1 MRDEIKGLSH
11 AEVLE
16 KKSLG
21 LSNEIIDSYN
31 STYPQIFIRNIF
43 SLINIV
49 LTPLLIALGYFELYK
64 EIIAFST
71 FLIIN
76 TIVSIADEVRIKK
89 KLDELKSE
97 FQQNARVIR
106 EGTEHLIPVSE
117 IVQGDFVKAREGE
130 GIIADGTIVYENY
143 FQVDESILTGESNY
157 LRKENGEKVMSGSY
171 VVTGECIYVV
181 ESIGKDN
188 YLNRLGSEAVK
199 VKEKKSPIQ
208 YAADKIILFLVIS
221 AILAGGLNLY
231 FSVTNGATYEQA
243 ILSLTTI
250 VALIIPQ
257 TLIFLFTL
265 TFTISITKLYS
276 KGILVQKGGSIEEL
290 SNVNVICFDKTGTIT
305 TNKMSVE
312 RIKYFNIKE
321 ETFGSFYNSIKS
333 NLVGVNE
340 TQKLVN
346 EKYKDFEK
354 LEVQNFD
361 QVPFTS
367 KQKYSLVT
375 AIDRSKRKIIALG
388 AFSALSDLINEKY
401 RHTVSEYLKIEESK
415 GFRVLLGLYH
425 EQSKASSFDIKD
437 PLKFETDQIIVFTIE
452 EELNPGIK
460 DILNNLRD
468 QNIAVK
474 IISGDSKISVSR
486 ICQKVGIDVEQIVDL
501 SENGNNL
508 NGIDFEEA
516 VLSKTVF
523 TRAKPEDKLRIVDI
537 LKAHGLSVAMVGDGI
552 NDVLG
557 LKAANVSIAMESG
570 AKIARDVSDIVLLSN
585 DYSKIPDIFYEGDN
599 IIFNLKLST
608 KMFLVKSFFALL
620 IAGFYTLQRE
630 IVPLHPASTLIFSF
644 LGSSVPSYVLIF
656 TRQKVNQTVS
666 FFSDVLRSA
675 IPTSIVFSLLFI
687 LLQRRLAFDYNFLET
702 NTGLII
708 FVLAVSLIY
717 SLYLVWEAGKLKNIL
732 LSIFVFVFVTAIGI
746 FETIL
751 PIDLKDDFNINAVL
765 IGLMIFAGFI
775 FFLLL
780 RQVIKPKKLKYK
792 ILITVLSFVWLPIA
806 VIFPFRDYYSVTRI
820 PIDAYLNISIFVL
833 IGLIAIIL
841 INQIFRRIIK

>member
-76 TIVSIADEVRIKK
+76 TIVSIADEVSIKK

-375 AIDRSKRKIIALG
+375 AIDRSK
-388 AFSALSDLINEKY
+388 
-401 RHTVSEYLKIEESK
+401 
-415 GFRVLLGLYH
+415 
-425 EQSKASSFDIKD
+425 
-437 PLKFETDQIIVFTIE
+437 
-452 EELNPGIK
+452 
-460 DILNNLRD
+460 
-468 QNIAVK
+468 
-474 IISGDSKISVSR
+474 
-486 ICQKVGIDVEQIVDL
+486 
-501 SENGNNL
+501 
-508 NGIDFEEA
+508 
-516 VLSKTVF
+516 
-523 TRAKPEDKLRIVDI
+523 
-537 LKAHGLSVAMVGDGI
+537 
-552 NDVLG
+552 
-557 LKAANVSIAMESG
+557 
-570 AKIARDVSDIVLLSN
+570 
-585 DYSKIPDIFYEGDN
+585 
-599 IIFNLKLST
+599 
-608 KMFLVKSFFALL
+608 
-620 IAGFYTLQRE
+620 
-630 IVPLHPASTLIFSF
+630 
-644 LGSSVPSYVLIF
+644 
-656 TRQKVNQTVS
+656 
-666 FFSDVLRSA
+666 
-675 IPTSIVFSLLFI
+675 
-687 LLQRRLAFDYNFLET
+687 
-702 NTGLII
+702 
-708 FVLAVSLIY
+708 
-717 SLYLVWEAGKLKNIL
+717 
-732 LSIFVFVFVTAIGI
+732 
-746 FETIL
+746 
-751 PIDLKDDFNINAVL
+751 
-765 IGLMIFAGFI
+765 
-775 FFLLL
+775 
-780 RQVIKPKKLKYK
+780 
-792 ILITVLSFVWLPIA
+792 
-806 VIFPFRDYYSVTRI
+806 
-820 PIDAYLNISIFVL
+820 
-833 IGLIAIIL
+833 
-841 INQIFRRIIK
+841 

>member
-1 MRDEIKGLSH
+1 
-11 AEVLE
+11 
-16 KKSLG
+16 
-21 LSNEIIDSYN
+21 
-31 STYPQIFIRNIF
+31 
-43 SLINIV
+43 
-49 LTPLLIALGYFELYK
+49 
-64 EIIAFST
+64 
-71 FLIIN
+71 
-76 TIVSIADEVRIKK
+76 
-89 KLDELKSE
+89 
-97 FQQNARVIR
+97 
-106 EGTEHLIPVSE
+106 
-117 IVQGDFVKAREGE
+117 
-130 GIIADGTIVYENY
+130 
-143 FQVDESILTGESNY
+143 
-157 LRKENGEKVMSGSY
+157 
-171 VVTGECIYVV
+171 
-181 ESIGKDN
+181 
-188 YLNRLGSEAVK
+188 LNRLGSEAVK

-375 AIDRSKRKIIALG
+375 AIDSSKRKIIALG

-486 ICQKVGIDVEQIVDL
+486 ICQKV
-501 SENGNNL
+501 
-508 NGIDFEEA
+508 
-516 VLSKTVF
+516 
-523 TRAKPEDKLRIVDI
+523 
-537 LKAHGLSVAMVGDGI
+537 
-552 NDVLG
+552 
-557 LKAANVSIAMESG
+557 
-570 AKIARDVSDIVLLSN
+570 
-585 DYSKIPDIFYEGDN
+585 
-599 IIFNLKLST
+599 
-608 KMFLVKSFFALL
+608 
-620 IAGFYTLQRE
+620 
-630 IVPLHPASTLIFSF
+630 
-644 LGSSVPSYVLIF
+644 
-656 TRQKVNQTVS
+656 
-666 FFSDVLRSA
+666 
-675 IPTSIVFSLLFI
+675 
-687 LLQRRLAFDYNFLET
+687 
-702 NTGLII
+702 
-708 FVLAVSLIY
+708 
-717 SLYLVWEAGKLKNIL
+717 
-732 LSIFVFVFVTAIGI
+732 
-746 FETIL
+746 
-751 PIDLKDDFNINAVL
+751 
-765 IGLMIFAGFI
+765 
-775 FFLLL
+775 
-780 RQVIKPKKLKYK
+780 
-792 ILITVLSFVWLPIA
+792 
-806 VIFPFRDYYSVTRI
+806 
-820 PIDAYLNISIFVL
+820 
-833 IGLIAIIL
+833 
-841 INQIFRRIIK
+841 